1 MSETH
6 FHWRNHLGHKSRN
19 FWLSFN
25 LCVKCF
31 KLKIILTVIL
41 FWKFLNNI
49 FYLTFSFYFQRKVKC
64 NTYSVS
70 VWLYHKQLGFFF
82 SIQGLK
88 HYFSQ
93 HITDLKLF
101 VNFLPFIYFI
111 VFFVCFQRLYHVKET
126 HSIFVTGL
134 EFLPMSEATR
144 AIVGSQDFSM
154 LSVSADNTI
163 KIHHMPERSRYLY
176 CHCKWSIA
184 MSSH

>member
-1 MSETH
+1 M
-6 FHWRNHLGHKSRN
+6 
-19 FWLSFN
+19 
-25 LCVKCF
+25 
-31 KLKIILTVIL
+31 IIPQAT
-41 FWKFLNNI
+41 
-49 FYLTFSFYFQRKVKC
+49 
-64 NTYSVS
+64 
-70 VWLYHKQLGFFF
+70 
-82 SIQGLK
+82 QGLK

-93 HITDLKLF
+93 HSTDLKLF
-101 VNFLPFIYFI
+101 FNFLPFIFFI

-184 MSSH
+184 MSPQSDLHNKLQNFFEMAQKVISTNSSNWMLKTK